1 MVEPRKRQPARRAVT
16 SNQSIQNI
24 IGLKS
29 ARSSITLRLT
39 AWHNRDPDAHQ
50 GIAFLFNIF
59 VIIFKND
66 KNDKSG
72 SDCSFLA
79 NEDLKR
85 NTLTHMPAGFKQHSF
100 VKSVNVWRLDVKSV

>member
-1 MVEPRKRQPARRAVT
+1 MIKM
-16 SNQSIQNI
+16 IKI
-24 IGLKS
+24 
-29 ARSSITLRLT
+29 
-39 AWHNRDPDAHQ
+39 
-50 GIAFLFNIF
+50 
-59 VIIFKND
+59 KND